1 MSSCIDSRWPPNK
14 DKALSLSFMVP
25 SLLEDIRLVQVITK
39 QCIMTEQ
46 VQDALKYQERL
57 PKIV

>member
-46 VQDALKYQERL
+46 VQDALKYQ
-57 PKIV
+57 